1 MFGPVGT
8 HSSENPEWLKQ
19 VVVWALEE
27 LTTSAQVRVVRAARC
42 CAHVLA
48 RR

>member
-1 MFGPVGT
+1 MGT

-27 LTTSAQVRVVRAARC
+27 LTTSAQVRVVWAVRAYS
-42 CAHVLA
+42 HVLA